1 MSCGERETTMKF
13 ECTQCGQ
20 HLEVETIYSGREV
33 ECPTCGKTVEIPGG
47 RGQES
52 GVSEEQPG
60 MSVDQ
65 GAGVTSQGSGAEEDL
80 RTMVQSLWGGAV
92 QDGDRPEM
100 TLKGE
105 SMRGRGAGA
114 AEDRLSK
121 AIKVRPKD
129 ISEKGSTAEVPEYE
143 ILRLLGEG
151 GMGMVYEARQTSIDR
166 SIAAKN
172 DET

>member
-1 MSCGERETTMKF
+1 MHR
-13 ECTQCGQ
+13 
-20 HLEVETIYSGREV
+20 
-33 ECPTCGKTVEIPGG
+33 CP
-47 RGQES
+47 
-52 GVSEEQPG
+52 
-60 MSVDQ
+60 
-65 GAGVTSQGSGAEEDL
+65 A
-80 RTMVQSLWGGAV
+80 
-92 QDGDRPEM
+92 
-100 TLKGE
+100 TL
-105 SMRGRGAGA
+105 RGRGAGA